1 MRQTTSLGSRLDQAL
16 TFCCVW
22 DEERRLLLVESWS
35 LSGLWLVGAWKYR
48 QLRARSLRASSW
60 TELPTGEDSSSSVGD
75 YCDSLKHTWRSF
87 PALLVIVCGCIC
99 EHEAFSLAKWV
110 RRQDHGKRV
119 SCSNKSPPKTKPA
132 LTVGCW
138 NRTYKESLSSQNF
151 STPKIAQRSPSINIS
166 DPRQGVKWPS
176 SVTAVVNLESM
187 DQTPLLGEI
196 LSEWI

>member
-1 MRQTTSLGSRLDQAL
+1 MRQTVNLGSRLDRAL

-87 PALLVIVCGCIC
+87 PALLVIVVV
-99 EHEAFSLAKWV
+99 AFVNTRLFLWPKSEE
-110 RRQDHGKRV
+110 RQDHGKRV

-151 STPKIAQRSPSINIS
+151 FIPEIAQTSPSISIS

-187 DQTPLLGEI
+187 DQTPLLGET